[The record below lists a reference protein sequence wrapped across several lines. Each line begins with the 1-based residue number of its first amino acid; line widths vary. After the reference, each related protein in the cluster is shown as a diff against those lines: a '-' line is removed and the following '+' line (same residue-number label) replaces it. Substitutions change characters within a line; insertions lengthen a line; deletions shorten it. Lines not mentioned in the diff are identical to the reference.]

1 MKNILKLEEAAM
13 FVASIYGF
21 NLLGYAWW
29 VYAALIL
36 TPDIG
41 MLGYLVN
48 KKVGAITYNI
58 FHHKAL
64 AIVVAALGLLLC
76 NNPLLLAGIILFG
89 HAAMDRMMGYGL
101 KFYTGFKHTHL
112 GELK

>member
-13 FVASIYGF
+13 FGGSIYAF
-21 NLLGYAWW
+21 SLLGYSWW

-64 AIVVAALGLLLC
+64 AICVAALGLLVGST
-76 NNPLLLAGIILFG
+76 PILLAGIILFG

-101 KFYTGFKHTHL
+101 KFYTGFKNTHL
-112 GELK
+112 GEL